1 MQFQKNHRVMWDD
14 QILVRDILLNLKL
27 VCVAELDLVVCLVKH
42 AIVKVCGTRS
52 IFNLITFFGI
62 SNNSDS
68 LFMYLI

>member
-1 MQFQKNHRVMWDD
+1 MQFQKNHREMWDD

-27 VCVAELDLVVCLVKH
+27 VCVAKLDLVCLVKH

-62 SNNSDS
+62 TNITDS
-68 LFMYLI
+68 RSMYSI